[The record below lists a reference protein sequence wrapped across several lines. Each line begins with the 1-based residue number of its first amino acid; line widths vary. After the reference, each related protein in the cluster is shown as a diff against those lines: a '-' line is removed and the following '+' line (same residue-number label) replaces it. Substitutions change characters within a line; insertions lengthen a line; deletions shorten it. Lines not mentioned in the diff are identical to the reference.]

1 MLYDKEFEE
10 QKSRNTD
17 AKHTN
22 MATTQKVNKAT
33 GAMADAMAAM
43 KERGERL
50 EKLDNTTASLQNET
64 GNFADMA
71 KQLKDKTK
79 KKNIFGL

>member
-10 QKSRNTD
+10 QKSRTSD

-22 MATTQKVNKAT
+22 IAQKVNKAT

-43 KERGERL
+43 KERGEKL

-64 GNFADMA
+64 ANFADMA